1 MNENGICRLVFVFKF
16 LKLLNMIIGKILV
29 LTIMIIE
36 HNLGDLVMEAE
47 LVNVCDHILQYER
60 QRSV

>member
-1 MNENGICRLVFVFKF
+1 MNENGICWLVFVFKF